1 MAANHRRSACLERFP
16 QTFSI
21 QRKVTPDTEK
31 RRLHLHE
38 QLELIVAVSDN
49 MGCQYET
56 GSLPIPAGSVLL
68 LDALTPHYIYKSSP
82 GGMVDR
88 YVLYFSSEYVSSL
101 SVPELNLLR
110 CFYRNH
116 TPVPGLV
123 SPPEGER
130 LAIRR
135 LLDEMLLSTAQ
146 AADHSPGSLE
156 ALTYGMQTRF
166 LLGQLLALLNRM
178 CPCGGVQASSS
189 PETVNTALFIKGY
202 IQEHY
207 SQPLRAD
214 DLARKFYIS
223 KTQLY
228 KTFHQV
234 LGTSVGS
241 YITQVRIIKA
251 KDLLINSPYP
261 VELIAGKVGYQN
273 LSAFSRAFK
282 AHVGVTPNAFR
293 RRGDG
298 P

>member
-178 CPCGGVQASSS
+178 CPHGGAQTAAS
-189 PETVNTALFIKGY
+189 PEAVSTALFIKSY

-207 SQPLRAD
+207 SRPLRAD
-214 DLARKFYIS
+214 DLAREFYIS

-228 KTFHQV
+228 KTFHHV
-234 LGTSVGS
+234 LGISVGG
-241 YITQVRIIKA
+241 YITQIRIIKA
-251 KDLLINSPYP
+251 KDLLVNSSYP

-282 AHVGVTPNAFR
+282 AHVGVTPNTFR
-293 RRGDG
+293 RRGG
-298 P
+298 GS